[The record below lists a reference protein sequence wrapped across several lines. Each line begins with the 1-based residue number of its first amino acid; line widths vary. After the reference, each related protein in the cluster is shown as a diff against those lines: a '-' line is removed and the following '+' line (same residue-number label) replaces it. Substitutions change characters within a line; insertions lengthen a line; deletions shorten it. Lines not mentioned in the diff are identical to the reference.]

1 MSLSRC
7 AKHSDATRKSAKRA
21 AAAKSFSSRRMK
33 QQEELNKQ
41 TESILQKTVAVLQLA
56 AVSQFGCGAR
66 VVGDG
71 FSKNTLKRTPKG
83 NHYGYGAR
91 PPHY

>member
-1 MSLSRC
+1 
-7 AKHSDATRKSAKRA
+7 
-21 AAAKSFSSRRMK
+21 MK

-41 TESILQKTVAVLQLA
+41 TENILQKTVAVLQLA

-71 FSKNTLKRTPKG
+71 FAKNTLKRTPKG
-83 NHYGYGAR
+83 NHYG
-91 PPHY
+91 

>member
-1 MSLSRC
+1 MLANVTSRC
-7 AKHSDATRKSAKRA
+7 AKHSDAARKGAAAKRA
-21 AAAKSFSSRRMK
+21 AAARSFSSRRMK

-41 TESILQKTVAVLQLA
+41 TENILQKTVAVLQLA

-71 FSKNTLKRTPKG
+71 FAKNTLKRTPKG
-83 NHYGYGAR
+83 NHYGYG
-91 PPHY
+91 

>member
-1 MSLSRC
+1 MMPSIVTSRC
-7 AKHSDATRKSAKRA
+7 AKHSDTARKGAAAKRA
-21 AAAKSFSSRRMK
+21 AARSFSSRRMK

-41 TESILQKTVAVLQLA
+41 TENILQKTVAVLQLA

-71 FSKNTLKRTPKG
+71 FAKNTLKRTPKG
-83 NHYGYGAR
+83 NHYG
-91 PPHY
+91 